1 VWEDASPTPGY
12 EGTIDGS
19 YVGCTPEPDIA
30 GHDAWSGVIPGGA
43 WTQVTVDVPPAL
55 RTADFRFRFLF
66 GADEATTD
74 LGWYIDDVAVSIR

>member
-1 VWEDASPTPGY
+1 
-12 EGTIDGS
+12 
-19 YVGCTPEPDIA
+19 
-30 GHDAWSGVIPGGA
+30 
-43 WTQVTVDVPPAL
+43 VTVDVPPAL